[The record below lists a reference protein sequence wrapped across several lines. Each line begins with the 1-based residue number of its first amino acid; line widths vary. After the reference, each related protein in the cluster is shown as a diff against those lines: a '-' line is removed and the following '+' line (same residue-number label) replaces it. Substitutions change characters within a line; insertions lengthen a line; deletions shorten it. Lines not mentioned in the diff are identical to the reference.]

1 MCRWR
6 DEGFTEFSHHTTPVL
21 SLCIDDAGTA
31 VDYKYLHHTQML
43 LLFFVS
49 VNMFSLLVF

>member
-6 DEGFTEFSHHTTPVL
+6 DERFTEFSHHTTPVL
-21 SLCIDDAGTA
+21 SLCINDAGTA